1 MHKLTNFIEQK
12 LYPLSLKFA
21 ENKYLIALS
30 HGLMVAMPVLIFGS
44 MCILIADFPVKPFQ
58 VFMESVFGE
67 IWGEWAWSILVPA
80 TIGLVSLLSLIG
92 VANSLAEQ
100 EQVDR
105 ISAIVISICAFFIL
119 LVQTD
124 DGGFASIDFEARG
137 LFMAMLTALITTR
150 LYAYLIH
157 KDVRI
162 KLPKSVPSFVSN
174 QFSAVVPAFIILPLF
189 LIIRLAVGAT
199 PYGTV
204 TNMIIELIQ
213 APLVGIGTTLGGTL
227 FASFLNTF
235 LWVFGIH
242 GTSVTGAFM
251 DPLWYAARFENL
263 EIFKQGINLI
273 RPHIATM
280 DYANFFIFLG
290 GTGLTFPL
298 TVLMTFKGKSERMK
312 SLGKLSIVPGLFN
325 VNEPVIF
332 GLPIVLN
339 PTMLIPFFL
348 APTVSILVSWFAMKT
363 GIVPY
368 PTGVTI
374 PWTTPL
380 IVGGW
385 LMCNSWKGGALQLV
399 VTILAGLIY
408 WPFFRALDHQY
419 LEEEKDTQ
427 TSDAETISNKEAN
440 TLSNNL

>member
-1 MHKLTNFIEQK
+1 MKKITEFIERVF
-12 LYPLSLKFA
+12 YPISIKFA
-21 ENKYLIALS
+21 QNKYLIALS

-44 MCILIADFPVKPFQ
+44 LCILIADFPVPAFQ
-58 VFMESVFGE
+58 EFMSASLGS
-67 IWGEWAWSILVPA
+67 IWDNWAWSILVPA

-92 VANSLAEQ
+92 VATSLAEQ
-100 EQVDR
+100 ENVDTL
-105 ISAIVISICAFFIL
+105 SSVVISICAFFIL

-124 DGGFASIDFEARG
+124 DGGFKAIDFEARG
-137 LFMAMLTALITTR
+137 LFMAMITALIATR
-150 LYAYLIH
+150 IFAILV
-157 KDVRI
+157 KKNVRI
-162 KLPKSVPSFVSN
+162 KLPESVPSFVAN

-189 LIIRLAVGAT
+189 LIIRLGAEAT
-199 PYGTV
+199 SFGNV
-204 TNMIIELIQ
+204 TDLMIHLIQ

-227 FASFLNTF
+227 VASFLNTF

-263 EIFKQGINLI
+263 EVFRQGAELL

-298 TVLMTFKGKSERMK
+298 TILMTFKGKSERMK
-312 SLGKLSIVPGLFN
+312 SVGKLSIVPGLFN

-348 APTVSILVSWFAMKT
+348 APTVSILVSWFAMSNN
-363 GIVPY
+363 IVPL

-380 IVGGW
+380 FIGGW
-385 LMCNSWKGGALQLV
+385 LMCNSWKGGVLQV
-399 VTILAGLIY
+399 VVSVLSGVIY
-408 WPFFRALDHQY
+408 YPFFKTLDNQYHREEIELEKEKAL
-419 LEEEKDTQ
+419 K
-427 TSDAETISNKEAN
+427 IKESA
-440 TLSNNL
+440 